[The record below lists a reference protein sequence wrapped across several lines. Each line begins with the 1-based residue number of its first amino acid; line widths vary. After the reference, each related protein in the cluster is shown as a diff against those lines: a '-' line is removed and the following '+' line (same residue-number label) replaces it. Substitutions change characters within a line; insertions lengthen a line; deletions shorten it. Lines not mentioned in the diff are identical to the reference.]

1 MLTYIRTHAQEYHFQ
16 AQTLALIIQEKVCMY
31 GSLESDV
38 DLTSNKKLKVTARNK
53 REKFLR
59 VIGDLVTEGEP

>member
-1 MLTYIRTHAQEYHFQ
+1 
-16 AQTLALIIQEKVCMY
+16 MY

-59 VIGDLVTEGEP
+59 VIGDLVTEGDP